1 MIVMSRDNEMNK
13 PHMLPLKRYVDSLRD
28 LHPKSYIPYF
38 DPNDAGINAKILFL
52 LEKPGRMTD
61 PSNGGSGLISLD
73 NNDDTARATKKFI
86 SDAEIDRNEIIMW
99 NTIPSW
105 NGTRKITK
113 SERDESGKLLKQ
125 LLIILKDVSVII
137 LVGKV
142 AQKVIKTVDLSN
154 YHIILSP
161 HPSPINRASRRSEW
175 ERIPQIWSEA
185 KRVLK
190 RKKSVT
196 VA

>member
-1 MIVMSRDNEMNK
+1 MSREDDMNK
-13 PHMLPLKRYVDSLRD
+13 SHMLPLKRYVDSLRK
-28 LHPKSYIPYF
+28 LCPASYTPYF

-61 PSNGGSGLISLD
+61 PSNGGSGFISLD
-73 NNDDTARATKKFI
+73 NDDDTARATKKFI
-86 SDAEIDRNEIIMW
+86 SDAKIDRSEIIMW

-142 AQKVIKTVDLSN
+142 AQKIIKIVDLSN
-154 YHIILSP
+154 YHIIMSL

-175 ERIPQIWSEA
+175 DNLPQIWSEA
-185 KRVLK
+185 KHMLK
-190 RKKSVT
+190 QNKSVT
-196 VA
+196 VE